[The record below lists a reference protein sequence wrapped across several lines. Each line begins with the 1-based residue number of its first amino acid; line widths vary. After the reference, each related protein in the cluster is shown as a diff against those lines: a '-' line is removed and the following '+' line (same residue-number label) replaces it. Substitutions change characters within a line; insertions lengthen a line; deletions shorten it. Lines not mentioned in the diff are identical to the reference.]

1 MTAQRLSPALADDQA
16 LRAALGSADIVP
28 LLMSLVQL
36 TGKADLLDRVQPYI
50 KGPWDFSESIPEPDR
65 REIRERLFAVLKDRL
80 AAGGELPPL
89 PSEDLLRRMMSAAV
103 GEDVPADYTAM
114 LREEMALEG
123 RDRRGV
129 EWHCRPV
136 DGALRRFHVVVIGAG
151 MSGLCAAIRL
161 RQLGI
166 PFTVLEKNAD
176 VGGTWLENRY
186 PGCGVDTPN
195 HFYCYSFE
203 PNHDWSHFFSKR
215 DELWAYFSRAADRH
229 DIRRDIRFDTEAER
243 LDWDEAVGCWR
254 ILCRGADGTRCTIEA
269 RAVITA
275 VGQLNRPKIPDIP
288 GLGEFD
294 GSVLHTA
301 QWDTA
306 VTLAGKRVAMIGT
319 GASGM
324 QVGPALAPQVER
336 LTIYQRSP
344 HWAAYNPNYHRTV
357 PADTKWALANIP
369 YYARWY
375 RFQLFW
381 GFADGIYPAL
391 QVDPA
396 WPDAPRSTNAAN
408 ERLRRSM
415 ERHIRRELGD
425 DAGLL
430 EKSTPAY
437 PPYGKRI
444 LIDNRWYAMLKRPNV
459 DLVTTGIDR
468 IEGRRIVASDGVVRE
483 HDAIVLAT
491 GFKTTRILWPIAI
504 HGRDGRDLQDVW
516 RGDDPRAYL
525 GITVPGFPNLF
536 LVFGPNTALGHGG
549 SAIFQTEC
557 QVRYIVQCLRDMV
570 ENGWTALDC
579 RQEAHDAY
587 NRRVDAALAA
597 MVWSHAAT
605 SNWYKN
611 SKGRVVTN
619 WPWRLVDYWAMTATP
634 DYRDY
639 IVGS

>member
-1 MTAQRLSPALADDQA
+1 MTAQRLSAALASDED
-16 LRAALGSADIVP
+16 LRAALESADIVP
-28 LLMSLVQL
+28 LLMTLVQL
-36 TGKADLLDRVQPYI
+36 TGDSDLLERMRPHI
-50 KGPWDFSESIPEPDR
+50 KGPWDFSESIPDTER
-65 REIRERLFAVLKDRL
+65 REIRERLFVALKQRL
-80 AAGGELPPL
+80 AQGGALPALPP
-89 PSEDLLRRMMSAAV
+89 EDLLRQMMSVAV
-103 GEDVPADYTAM
+103 GEQVPAEYTAM

-123 RDRRGV
+123 HDMRGV
-129 EWHCRPV
+129 EWRRPPDV
-136 DGALRRFHVVVIGAG
+136 AALQRFHVVVIGAG

-161 RQLGI
+161 RQIGI

-215 DELWAYFSRAADRH
+215 DELWSYFSHAADRH
-229 DIRRDIRFDTEAER
+229 DIRRDIRFNTEAQR
-243 LDWDEAVGCWR
+243 LDWDEGTQRWR
-254 ILCRGADGTRCTIEA
+254 IVCRGADGAVRTIEA
-269 RAVITA
+269 NAVMTA

-288 GLGEFD
+288 GLSGFD
-294 GSVLHTA
+294 GPVLHTA
-301 QWDTA
+301 QWDPRIE
-306 VTLAGKRVAMIGT
+306 VAGKRVAMIGT

-324 QVGPALAPQVER
+324 QVGPAMAPLVDR
-336 LTIYQRSP
+336 LTVYQRSP

-391 QVDPA
+391 QVDPT
-396 WPDAPRSTNAAN
+396 WPDQQRSTNAMN
-408 ERLRRSM
+408 ERFRRSM
-415 ERHIRRELGD
+415 ERHIRHQLA
-425 DAGLL
+425 DAPALV
-430 EKSTPAY
+430 EKSVPPY

-444 LIDNRWYAMLKRPNV
+444 LIDNRWYEMLKRPNV
-459 DLVTTGIDR
+459 DLVTDGIER
-468 IEGRRIVASDGVVRE
+468 IEGRRIFGRDGQARE
-483 HDAIVLAT
+483 HDVVVLAT
-491 GFKTTRILWPIAI
+491 GFKTTRILWPIVI
-504 HGRDGRDLQDVW
+504 HGRDGRDLQEIW
-516 RGDDPRAYL
+516 HEDDPRAYL
-525 GITVPGFPNLF
+525 GITVPHFPNLF

-570 ENGWTALDC
+570 ENGWRSLDC
-579 RQEAHDAY
+579 RQEVHDAY
-587 NRRVDAALAA
+587 NRRVDAALDG
-597 MVWSHAAT
+597 MVWSHSAM

-619 WPWRLVDYWAMTATP
+619 WPWRLVDYWAMTAQP
-634 DYRDY
+634 NYRDY
-639 IVGS
+639 RIAP

>member
-1 MTAQRLSPALADDQA
+1 MTAQRLSPALANDQA
-16 LRAALGSADIVP
+16 LLAALESADIVP
-28 LLMSLVQL
+28 LLMALVQL
-36 TGKADLLDRVQPYI
+36 TGDRELLDRMQPYI
-50 KGPWDFSESIPEPDR
+50 KGPWDFSESVPDAER
-65 REIRERLFAVLKDRL
+65 REIRQRLFAALKERL
-80 AAGGELPPL
+80 AAGGALPPL
-89 PSEDLLRRMMSAAV
+89 PSEDLLRQMTSVAV
-103 GEDVPADYTAM
+103 GEQVPAEYTAM

-123 RDRRGV
+123 HDMRGV
-129 EWHCRPV
+129 EWHRRPD

-161 RQLGI
+161 RQIGI

-229 DIRRDIRFDTEAER
+229 DIRRDIRFNTEAER
-243 LDWDEAVGCWR
+243 LDWDERTQRWR
-254 ILCRGADGTRCTIEA
+254 IVCRGADGALRTIEA
-269 RAVITA
+269 NAVVTA

-288 GLGEFD
+288 GLAEFD
-294 GSVLHTA
+294 GPVLHTA
-301 QWDTA
+301 QWDPR
-306 VTLAGKRVAMIGT
+306 VEVAGKRVAMIGT

-336 LTIYQRSP
+336 LTVYQRSP

-396 WPDAPRSTNAAN
+396 WPDQQRSTNAMN
-408 ERLRRSM
+408 ERFRRSM
-415 ERHIRRELGD
+415 ERHIRHQLA
-425 DAGLL
+425 DAPALV
-430 EKSTPAY
+430 EKSVPTY

-459 DLVTTGIDR
+459 DLVTAGIER
-468 IEGRRIVASDGVVRE
+468 IDGRRIVARDGQVRE
-483 HDAIVLAT
+483 HDVVVLAT

-504 HGRDGRDLQDVW
+504 HGRDGRDLQEAW
-516 RGDDPRAYL
+516 HEDDPRAYL
-525 GITVPGFPNLF
+525 GITVPHFPNLF

-570 ENGWTALDC
+570 ENDWRSLDC
-579 RQEAHDAY
+579 RQEVHDAY
-587 NRRVDAALAA
+587 NRRVDAALDG
-597 MVWSHAAT
+597 MVWSHSAM

-619 WPWRLVDYWAMTATP
+619 WPWRLVDYWTMTAQP
-634 DYRDY
+634 NYQDYRIDA
-639 IVGS
+639 